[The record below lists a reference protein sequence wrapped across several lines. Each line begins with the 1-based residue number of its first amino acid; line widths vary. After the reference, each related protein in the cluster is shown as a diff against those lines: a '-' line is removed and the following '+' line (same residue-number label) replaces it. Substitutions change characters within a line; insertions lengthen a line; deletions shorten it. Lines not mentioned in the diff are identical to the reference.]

1 MAVTTNLDVPKRGG
15 RISFT
20 LDEPK
25 LAEQFF
31 GFTRFELGDDPHG
44 PLMVVQV
51 IPPDL
56 EFATHYHDTDYCTL
70 VLEGSL
76 RVGRTWYRAGHF
88 RVQDARSVYG
98 PSRSGPE
105 GCKVVSFYADRAELP
120 DKFTRDADR
129 QRFEDGM
136 PALLAA
142 YAAAGMG
149 RRDVPAEGATVGGP

>member
-1 MAVTTNLDVPKRGG
+1 MAITTNLDVPKKGG
-15 RISFT
+15 RIRFT
-20 LDEPK
+20 LDEPR
-25 LAEQFF
+25 LARQFF
-31 GFTRFELGDDPHG
+31 GLTRFEFGDDPHG

-56 EFATHYHDTDYCTL
+56 EFAAHYHDTDYCTL

-76 RVGRTWYRAGHF
+76 RVGRTWYTAGPF
-88 RVQDARSVYG
+88 RVQDAGSVYG

-105 GCKVVSFYADRAELP
+105 GCKVVSFYADRSELP

-129 QRFEDGM
+129 QRFEAAL
-136 PALLAA
+136 PKLLAA

-149 RRDVPAEGATVGGP
+149 RRDEPAPAPVGGP

>member
-1 MAVTTNLDVPKRGG
+1 MAVSTNLGVAKRGG

-20 LDEPK
+20 IDEPK
-25 LAEQFF
+25 LSEQFF
-31 GFTRFELGDDPHG
+31 GLTRFEFGDDPHG

-51 IPPDL
+51 IPPNL
-56 EFATHYHDTDYCTL
+56 EFATHFHDTDYCTL
-70 VLEGSL
+70 VLEGAL

-98 PSRSGPE
+98 PSLSGPE
-105 GCKVVSFYADRAELP
+105 GCRLVSFYGDRSELP

-129 QRFEDGM
+129 NRFDELL

-142 YAAAGMG
+142 YSAAGMG
-149 RRDVPAEGATVGGP
+149 SRPDEPAPAPVGGP

>member
-1 MAVTTNLDVPKRGG
+1 MAITTNLDVAKKGG

-20 LDEPK
+20 IDEPK

-31 GFTRFELGDDPHG
+31 GFTRFEFGDDPHG

-70 VLEGSL
+70 VLKGAL
-76 RVGRTWYRAGHF
+76 RIGRTWYRAGHF
-88 RVQDARSVYG
+88 RVQDAKSVYG
-98 PSRSGPE
+98 PALSGPE
-105 GCKVVSFYADRAELP
+105 GCSLVSFYGDRSELP
-120 DKFTRDADR
+120 DKFTRDSDR
-129 QRFEDGM
+129 ERFEELM
-136 PALLAA
+136 PTLLAA

-149 RRDVPAEGATVGGP
+149 ARSDSAATVGGP